1 MTAFRG
7 PFDPHRQFLDWE
19 MDRWVEEKYYHHLPA
34 EVRREIRRPKS
45 TGLGGVLNLFAPL
58 IAVGVVMLNSYVI
71 LTFFR

>member
-19 MDRWVEEKYYHHLPA
+19 MDRWVEEKYYRHLPA

-45 TGLGGVLNLFAPL
+45 TGLGGVLNFFAPL